1 MAKKAPSFRAGNFTG
16 YIINS
21 YNVYAEQPIKD
32 HRRWIEEIPKKVK
45 QFLSEKHGRNGLVE
59 KSWRTSSLPQTICK
73 CSAATTNALRGQ
85 TSSLPSR
92 ISGLVKKEYSLLTA
106 LAGAGMIIF
115 PKVTKAVMP
124 ATLGVDADG
133 FFDGNDRCLP

>member
-1 MAKKAPSFRAGNFTG
+1 MMQRILPVFMILFVEVSGFM
-16 YIINS
+16 
-21 YNVYAEQPIKD
+21 
-32 HRRWIEEIPKKVK
+32 
-45 QFLSEKHGRNGLVE
+45 E
-59 KSWRTSSLPQTICK
+59 KSRKTSSLPQTICK
-73 CSAATTNALRGQ
+73 CSAATTNTLRGQ
-85 TSSLPSR
+85 TSSIPSR

-133 FFDGNDRCLP
+133 FFDGKDRYVLLLQTFFALKSRILEFLNQ